1 MLFCTCY
8 ILFRFAFQ
16 RPPEATGSASPRA
29 LGEEAGA
36 QAFEGRAALECLGC
50 LGSTLI
56 HIIMTS
62 FQVFQNKKKQPS
74 DQSNTTSIPSGRWK
88 LLFMLYVAVFTC
100 EKVDLFRRT
109 LIVVMDVVFLRGGL
123 QKQEVHCIN
132 GHPHMV
138 DGIEAVGVKSLD
150 MS

>member
-1 MLFCTCY
+1 MPWLPWLNFDPHHY
-8 ILFRFAFQ
+8 DVIPGLPKQ
-16 RPPEATGSASPRA
+16 
-29 LGEEAGA
+29 
-36 QAFEGRAALECLGC
+36 
-50 LGSTLI
+50 
-56 HIIMTS
+56 
-62 FQVFQNKKKQPS
+62 KKQPS

>member
-1 MLFCTCY
+1 
-8 ILFRFAFQ
+8 
-16 RPPEATGSASPRA
+16 
-29 LGEEAGA
+29 
-36 QAFEGRAALECLGC
+36 
-50 LGSTLI
+50 
-56 HIIMTS
+56 
-62 FQVFQNKKKQPS
+62 
-74 DQSNTTSIPSGRWK
+74 
-88 LLFMLYVAVFTC
+88 MLYVAVFTC